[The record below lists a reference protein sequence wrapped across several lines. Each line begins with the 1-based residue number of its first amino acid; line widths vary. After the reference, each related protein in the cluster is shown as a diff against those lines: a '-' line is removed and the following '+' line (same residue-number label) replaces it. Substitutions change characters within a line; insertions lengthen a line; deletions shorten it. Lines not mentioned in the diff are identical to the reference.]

1 MRERMLTRE
10 QEVVHLPEAI
20 LRRRLL
26 RRFRGDLRMRMD
38 LAEWEMS
45 KYESKPISELAL
57 DLLDRPVRRSR
68 VWALVVAV
76 LHERDCWASLAASG
90 MVAVLIDG
98 DC

>member
-1 MRERMLTRE
+1 M
-10 QEVVHLPEAI
+10 HLPEAI

-26 RRFRGDLRMRMD
+26 CRFRGDLSVRMN

-57 DLLDRPVRRSR
+57 DLLDRPVRRSGI
-68 VWALVVAV
+68 WALVVPI
-76 LHERDCWASLAASG
+76 LHERDRRAPLAASG
-90 MVAVLIDG
+90 MVTPLIDG